1 MVINMITNQ
10 TSQMNKK
17 TVEFMGIDVL
27 GLCFINTAKLAKSQ
41 WFIYKKTIDTVELL
55 QLDAKSVSDATIII
69 ITGNF
74 SIFNNNNNIT
84 INGQLLKNEI
94 DKLQKTKHI
103 HNVKQEKQTIKF
115 KIK

>member
-1 MVINMITNQ
+1 MMITNL
-10 TSQMNKK
+10 TNQMGKK
-17 TVEFMGIDVL
+17 TVEFIGIEAL
-27 GLCFINTAKLAKSQ
+27 GLCFINTAKIANSQ
-41 WFIYKKTIDTVELL
+41 WFAYKKTTDTVELL

-69 ITGNF
+69 ITGNV
-74 SIFNNNNNIT
+74 SIFNNSNNIT

-103 HNVKQEKQTIKF
+103 HNIKQEKQTIRF

>member
-1 MVINMITNQ
+1 MITNL
-10 TSQMNKK
+10 TSQTNTK
-17 TVEFMGIDVL
+17 TVEFMGIDAL

-41 WFIYKKTIDTVELL
+41 WFVYKKTTDTVELL

-69 ITGNF
+69 ITGDV

-103 HNVKQEKQTIKF
+103 HNVKQEKHTIKF
-115 KIK
+115 EIK